1 MYAIEFESNIDN
13 GFVKIPSSY
22 LNKLAGKVKI
32 IIFQKEPETNY
43 IDELLESP
51 FKVGDFTPFTRERN
65 L

>member
-51 FKVGDFTPFTRERN
+51 FKVGDFTPFTREIN